1 MKIRVLGC
9 LGGRIPGQELTGLLV
24 DSVLAIDAGSIS
36 ASLELAAQAGI
47 KNLLL
52 THAHLDH
59 LYGLAFLLEN
69 RLHAGVPPLNIYAS
83 REAAQILREDFLRED
98 IVGAIVAGSLE
109 KLASLSEVEPGKKY
123 PLGSYQ
129 VEPVAVNHYSGP
141 LGYFVSDGQSEFLF
155 TSDTGPTE
163 AVWQKLREKV
173 NCGLLITEVSFPNNL
188 GEVARLSRHL
198 TPALLKAEL
207 LKCRSQD
214 RIIYLYHFKPGYLDL
229 LFQELTEL
237 SEYDLHLLKS
247 GMELEVQ
254 EFARRDQTP
263 VRVRPEPASG
273 KVPKFDFSKDLYE
286 QRQALDRDFGVSFEP
301 SQVIFEQSQP
311 GRHMYIIQEGNV
323 EVFRMVL
330 GKKKSLSVLGPGDVF
345 GEMSLICNQERSAT
359 VRTINRVRAYAFDRQ
374 AFEQLIRQ
382 NYGIALK
389 IIRMLALRLQ
399 EADVHIENLLYQDN
413 DSKLLNTIIRAVED
427 EGIKTK
433 DGFLLRLTPEQLA
446 LRTDL
451 PVEELKKILAKIM
464 RAGGMSFKNGL
475 FKIPDL
481 NQLKKF
487 LEYLETKQKY
497 EAADKLT
504 L

>member
-24 DSVLAIDAGSIS
+24 DSELAIDAGSIS
-36 ASLELAAQAGI
+36 ASLELPAQAGL
-47 KNLLL
+47 KSLLI

-59 LYGLAFLLEN
+59 IYGLAFLLEN
-69 RLHAGVPPLNIYAS
+69 RFHLGAPPLNVYAS
-83 REAAQILREDFLRED
+83 HEAAQILREDFFQED
-98 IVGAIVAGSLE
+98 TVSSLVAGNLE
-109 KLASLSEVEPGKKY
+109 KLVSLTEVEPGKQY
-123 PLGSYQ
+123 AISGYQ

-141 LGYFVSDGQSEFLF
+141 LGYFVSDGKSEFLF

-163 AVWQKLREKV
+163 QLWQKFREKP

-188 GEVARLSRHL
+188 DEVARLSRHL

-207 LKCRSQD
+207 LKCGVRD

-237 SEYDLHLLKS
+237 SEYDLHLLKI

-263 VRVRPEPASG
+263 VRVKPEPASG

-286 QRQALDRDFGVSFEP
+286 QRQALDREFGVSFEP
-301 SQVIFEQSQP
+301 SEVIFEENQP

-330 GKKKSLSVLGPGDVF
+330 GKKKLLSVLGPGDVF
-345 GEMSLICNQERSAT
+345 GEMSLICNEARSAT
-359 VRTINRVRAYAFDRQ
+359 VRALTRVRAYAFDRQ
-374 AFEQLIRQ
+374 AFEQMIRQ

-389 IIRMLALRLQ
+389 IIRMLAQRLQ

-413 DSKLLNTIIRAVED
+413 DSKLLNTLIRAVED

-433 DGFLLRLTPEQLA
+433 DGFLLKLTPEQLA
-446 LRTDL
+446 LRTDI
-451 PVEELKKILAKIM
+451 PMEELKRILAKIM
-464 RAGGMSFKNGL
+464 RAGGISFKDGL

-481 NQLKKF
+481 EQLKKF

-497 EAADKLT
+497 EAADKAEL
-504 L
+504 